1 MRNVL
6 IATLAAALAASAVPA
21 AAAAAA
27 QGSAPRARTDTA
39 TEQPVNSEDPERRIC
54 VAVELTGSRMVR
66 RVCRTQREWD
76 ARGGLESDR

>member
-21 AAAAAA
+21 AAA
-27 QGSAPRARTDTA
+27 QNSAPRARTDTA
-39 TEQPVNSEDPERRIC
+39 TEQQANAEDPERRIC